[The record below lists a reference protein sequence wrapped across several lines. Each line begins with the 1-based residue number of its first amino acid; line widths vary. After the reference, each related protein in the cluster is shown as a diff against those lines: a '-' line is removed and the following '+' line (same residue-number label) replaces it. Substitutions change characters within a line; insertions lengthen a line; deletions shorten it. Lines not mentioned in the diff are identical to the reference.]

1 VCPLISTN
9 TINPVLCASILSTH
23 VMLGN
28 TTSNGLVT
36 IPITGR
42 RCGYPL
48 CAKATNINAV
58 SGAPLASAEM
68 DSTWFVGVISATAA
82 PLSLDC
88 RSDIAVSVG
97 FGELL
102 AESSNWRAVSSN
114 WWSRESRVL
123 MMCNSMLVDGITMQA
138 TAMNLT
144 FHPLDQTPN

>member
-1 VCPLISTN
+1 MRLSA
-9 TINPVLCASILSTH
+9 LCKSDQYQCSVWRTAGLGRNGFNLVRRGDIGDGSALVFRLSQRH
-23 VMLGN
+23 SGF
-28 TTSNGLVT
+28 
-36 IPITGR
+36 GR
-42 RCGYPL
+42 
-48 CAKATNINAV
+48 
-58 SGAPLASAEM
+58 
-68 DSTWFVGVISATAA
+68 
-82 PLSLDC
+82 
-88 RSDIAVSVG
+88 